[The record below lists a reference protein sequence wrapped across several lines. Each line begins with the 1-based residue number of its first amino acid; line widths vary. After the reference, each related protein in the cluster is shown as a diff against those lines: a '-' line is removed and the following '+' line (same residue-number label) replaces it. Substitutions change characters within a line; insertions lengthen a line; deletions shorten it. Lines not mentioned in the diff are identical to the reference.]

1 MYAQIAIAVED
12 GRIVATTTT
21 AGGTTR
27 RREWT
32 VAEAAERFRTSG
44 LDAALSGMRQD
55 AGRIRDAATA
65 ATQAGRN
72 EQIADCR
79 KPM

>member
-1 MYAQIAIAVED
+1 M
-12 GRIVATTTT
+12 
-21 AGGTTR
+21 R

-32 VAEAAERFRTSG
+32 AGEAAERFVTSG

-72 EQIADCR
+72 ERIADCR
-79 KPM
+79 STSRRATGVNPASTLRGD